1 MVEGRTMIS
10 VKILSQARRAF
21 TVLAVATGLLFAPPV
36 KAADEYPAPGY
47 FLGGLSADSRWNEIL
62 AKPGIKADFPFV
74 AFESTYVPLSSVCVD
89 GVMLAI
95 ADPRID
101 TGARVSADILRAQVQ
116 AATEAGELA
125 IAPASPTAAAT
136 STDQPSQIAM
146 SFPVSVYK
154 VTERGIRREFLFLF
168 DKPWPIPVC
177 PAK

>member
-1 MVEGRTMIS
+1 MIS
-10 VKILSQARRAF
+10 VELLSQARRAL
-21 TVLAVATGLLFAPPV
+21 TVLAVATGFLFVQPV

-89 GVMLAI
+89 GAMLAI

-101 TGARVSADILRAQVQ
+101 TGVRVSADTLRAQVQ
-116 AATEAGELA
+116 AATEAGKLA
-125 IAPASPTAAAT
+125 TTLASPTASAA
-136 STDQPSQIAM
+136 SIDQPGRVAM

-154 VTERGIRREFLFLF
+154 VTESGIRREFLFLF

>member
-1 MVEGRTMIS
+1 MPGQHAHRLTIPHDGDVPQVAREHTLHDRADLLRLLGR
-10 VKILSQARRAF
+10 LN
-21 TVLAVATGLLFAPPV
+21 L
-36 KAADEYPAPGY
+36 
-47 FLGGLSADSRWNEIL
+47 GLSADSRWNEIL

-89 GVMLAI
+89 GAMLAI

-154 VTERGIRREFLFLF
+154 MTEIGFRREFLFLF

>member
-1 MVEGRTMIS
+1 MIS

-21 TVLAVATGLLFAPPV
+21 TVLAVATGLLFVQPV

-89 GVMLAI
+89 GAMLAI

-101 TGARVSADILRAQVQ
+101 TGARVSADTLRAQVQ
-116 AATEAGELA
+116 AATEAGKLA
-125 IAPASPTAAAT
+125 TAPASPTAAAT
-136 STDQPSQIAM
+136 STDQPSQVAM

-154 VTERGIRREFLFLF
+154 VTESGIRREFLFLF

>member
-1 MVEGRTMIS
+1 MIS
-10 VKILSQARRAF
+10 INILSQARRTF
-21 TVLAVATGLLFAPPV
+21 SVLAVAIGLLFVQPV
-36 KAADEYPAPGY
+36 KAGYEYPAPGY

-62 AKPGIKADFPFV
+62 AKPGIKGDFPFV

-89 GVMLAI
+89 GAVDGALLAI

-101 TGARVSADILRAQVQ
+101 TGVRVSADTLRAQVQ
-116 AATEAGELA
+116 AATEAGKLA
-125 IAPASPTAAAT
+125 TAPVSPTAAAA
-136 STDQPSQIAM
+136 STDQPSQVAM

-154 VTERGIRREFLFLF
+154 VTEIGIRREFLYLF